1 MRTMKNAKTFFYII
15 CLLYIAASFVFIFFH
30 ERIFDLFDRS
40 TLDFLKIWAV
50 AGLVIFLLE
59 IVWGNVT
66 LSNRKR
72 EANKLKKDIESLKA
86 KIYDMEEK
94 ERGNEKALK
103 AFENSLK
110 PKQ

>member
-1 MRTMKNAKTFFYII
+1 MKSVKTFFYVI
-15 CLLYIAASFVFIFFH
+15 CLLYIATSFVFIFFH
-30 ERIFDLFDRS
+30 ERVFDLFDRS
-40 TLDFLKIWAV
+40 TLNFLKIWAV

-59 IVWGNVT
+59 IIWGSLT
-66 LSNRKR
+66 LGNRKR

-94 ERGNEKALK
+94 DRENEKALK